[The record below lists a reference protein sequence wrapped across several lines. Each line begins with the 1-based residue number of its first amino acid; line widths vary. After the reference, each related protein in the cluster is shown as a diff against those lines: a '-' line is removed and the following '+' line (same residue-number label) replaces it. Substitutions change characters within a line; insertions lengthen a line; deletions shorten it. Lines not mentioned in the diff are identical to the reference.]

1 MPRFT
6 VLETSALF
14 SNRVKYDYL
23 FEMEMWLKG
32 LERFFQ
38 IDCLPLSAFERSHA
52 SLKNYVEEVGAVRAG
67 VAHMAMLATQLLGE
81 GKEDLS
87 SFLLYLDSQ
96 VTRPGSGEMP
106 ARRRGGNAETEL
118 ALVVEKLDDFA
129 KILDELSRAPFVPL
143 QTYLSLGRIVVG
155 TLRQDPNLGVLFHE
169 NLRPV
174 LDKESKQSLGRV
186 LGSLPEPAHRGA
198 LAALFVALFKGL
210 RYAERARTAAE
221 SPATRKRALLIFSL
235 LKGESDSI
243 ASFIS
248 KRLVPRFPEGSA
260 QSEGLRRIVAALDAE
275 VRKVMDVELVDVVLM
290 KDQALVLTRL
300 EDAASLLRDLH
311 QQSVISLA
319 ETFSSGLDER
329 TLFPEYR
336 TRLDQSLVLRDE
348 MAKLVKA
355 THDFVRT
362 PEKKTLRALVVE
374 LESFR
379 RGGMRHLM
387 FKDWSLFERFLAG
400 FSRERPPRSFLPAAH
415 QFEGFL
421 KTLVKEIGKRSVL
434 ANHPFKGFRLE
445 GGAGG
450 TSGGAGGPGASRY
463 N

>member
-67 VAHMAMLATQLLGE
+67 VAHMAMLTTQLLGE
-81 GKEDLS
+81 GKEDLA

-96 VTRPGSGEMP
+96 VAARRQRRDAR
-106 ARRRGGNAETEL
+106 ARRRRDAETEL

-129 KILDELSRAPFVPL
+129 KILDELSRGAVRRPPD
-143 QTYLSLGRIVVG
+143 LSVARPDRRRHA
-155 TLRQDPNLGVLFHE
+155 RQDPNLGVLFRE

-174 LDKESKQSLGRV
+174 LDRESKQSLGRV
-186 LGSLPEPAHRGA
+186 LESLPDPSHRGA
-198 LAALFVALFKGL
+198 LATLFVALFKGL
-210 RYAERARTAAE
+210 RYADRARTAAE
-221 SPATRKRALLIFSL
+221 APATRKRALLVFSL
-235 LKGESDSI
+235 LKGESESI

-248 KRLVPRFPEGSA
+248 KRLAPRFPEVSPQA
-260 QSEGLRRIVAALDAE
+260 DGLERIVTALEAE

-290 KDQALVLTRL
+290 KDPALVLTRL
-300 EDAASLLRDLH
+300 EDAAALVRDLY
-311 QQSVISLA
+311 QQSVIALA

-348 MAKLVKA
+348 LAQLVKA
-355 THDFVRT
+355 THDFVKA
-362 PEKKTLRALVVE
+362 PDKKSLRPLVAE

-379 RGGMRHLM
+379 RSGMRHLM

-445 GGAGG
+445 GGSPG
-450 TSGGAGGPGASRY
+450 GGPGASRY

>member
-14 SNRVKYDYL
+14 SNRLKYDYL

-67 VAHMAMLATQLLGE
+67 LAHMAMLATQLLGE
-81 GKEDLS
+81 GKEDLA

-96 VTRPGSGEMP
+96 VARPGSGEMRS
-106 ARRRGGNAETEL
+106 RRREGSAETEL
-118 ALVVEKLDDFA
+118 ALVVEKLDDFS

-143 QTYLSLGRIVVG
+143 QTYLSLGRILVG
-155 TLRQDPNLGVLFHE
+155 TLRQDPNLGVLFRE

-210 RYAERARTAAE
+210 RYAEQARTAAE

-248 KRLVPRFPEGSA
+248 KQLAPRFSEGSVQA
-260 QSEGLRRIVAALDAE
+260 ERLRRIVTALDAE

-290 KDQALVLTRL
+290 KDSALVLTRL
-300 EDAASLLRDLH
+300 EDAAALLRDLH

-348 MAKLVKA
+348 IAKLVKA
-355 THDFVRT
+355 THEFVKA
-362 PEKKTLRALVVE
+362 PDKKALRALVVE

-379 RGGMRHLM
+379 RSGMRHLM

-400 FSRERPPRSFLPAAH
+400 FARERPPRSFLPAAH

-434 ANHPFKGFRLE
+434 ANHPFKGYRLE
-445 GGAGG
+445 GGTPA
-450 TSGGAGGPGASRY
+450 GPGASRY